1 MRNRRTVAGLSRVSL
16 AWVALSTLVLSSGLT
31 GCGDSPSLADTTG
44 ALQSPGQIPGQNPGQ
59 TSPDKVGFNPFSND
73 PETATGGR
81 EVILNPTVA
90 DVMLTGALPEMSF
103 GRSDAPVTLI
113 KYASLTCPYCRKF
126 MIETYPTFKREYLD
140 TGKVRFIIREF
151 PIGKASG
158 TATVALRCAPP
169 EKYLALYEKFLTQ
182 QAAWVSQDVRIDA
195 IGRIASQVGITG
207 EQLDAC
213 LKNQALVSQLNWV
226 KERGRKL
233 GVIGTPNFFLNGRLI
248 KSVISMPEIRAMVD
262 PLLAGKTSAVSQ

>member
-1 MRNRRTVAGLSRVSL
+1 MRAVGRLSALCAL
-16 AWVALSTLVLSSGLT
+16 AMLSACTGDVPNLS
-31 GCGDSPSLADTTG
+31 DTTG
-44 ALQSPGQIPGQNPGQ
+44 ALPTAGETIPA
-59 TSPDKVGFNPFSND
+59 KVGFNPFSSD

-81 EVILNPTVA
+81 DVITNPTLA
-90 DVMLTGALPEMSF
+90 DVMLTGELPEMSF
-103 GRSDAPVTLI
+103 GRADAPVTLI

-126 MIETYPTFKREYLD
+126 MTETYPTFKREYVD

-158 TATVALRCAPP
+158 TATVALRCAPTD
-169 EKYLALYEKFLTQ
+169 KYLALYEKFLTQ
-182 QAAWVSQDVRIDA
+182 QAAWVSQEVRIDA
-195 IGRIASQVGITG
+195 IGKVASQVGITG
-207 EQLDAC
+207 EQLDRC

-248 KSVISMPEIRAMVD
+248 KSVVGMSEIRTMVD
-262 PLLAGKTSAVSQ
+262 PLLVGKTSAVSQ